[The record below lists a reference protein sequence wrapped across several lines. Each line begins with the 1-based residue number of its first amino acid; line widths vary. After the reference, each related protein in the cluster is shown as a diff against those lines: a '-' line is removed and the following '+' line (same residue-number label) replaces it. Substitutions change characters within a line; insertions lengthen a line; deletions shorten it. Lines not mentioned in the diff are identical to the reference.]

1 MAVAERFIFNSD
13 YPLDKI
19 VWFKEGELE
28 SSQYGEWDITIPHD
42 LKTTLYVKGV
52 VTSNDW
58 ATTYPVGVSIY
69 AGEFTLMSSEVRAN
83 DKNVTF
89 WGFMDTASKVKIKY
103 RLWAVMSE
111 EEAKGIDVLTT
122 SDADRNILFFDSEY
136 TYPKLYAEGY
146 LNRGER
152 FYHNLGYIPYVDVWS
167 TDEWTDGYWR
177 QWNDDMFGTIGGYGN
192 IVRNN
197 IERIKLEDVEGGPDK
212 IYYRIYL

>member
-19 VWFKEGELE
+19 VWFKEGELT
-28 SSQYGEWDITIPHD
+28 SKYGDWDITIPHD

-58 ATTYPVGVSIY
+58 ATTYPVGVSIVNGDITKMQST
-69 AGEFTLMSSEVRAN
+69 ARAN
-83 DKNVTF
+83 DKNVVF
-89 WGFMDTASKVKIKY
+89 NGFVDGSNVKIKY

-111 EEAKGIDVLTT
+111 EETKGIDVLTT

-136 TYPKLYAEGY
+136 TYPKLIAEGY
-146 LNRGER
+146 LNKGER
-152 FYHNLGYIPYVDVWS
+152 FYHNLGYIPFCDIWAKVPGVS
-167 TDEWTDGYWR
+167 GNYWW
-177 QWNDDMFGTIGGYGN
+177 QWNDDQFGTTYGYGN

-197 IERIKLEDVEGGPDK
+197 TERIKLESIDGGPDK